1 MLSSVMLSC
10 RSLLRRNLPSEPLRL
25 NSSAPPFFIPF
36 GKVERPNLRSRACR
50 LYFAFGPARKGKFG
64 IMSTY
69 TKCSPKLRIMST
81 SELLDL
87 KLVRINTYRNKMIE
101 QENFRVPLLSSRA
114 RPARESKYE
123 RLRKPSPQVSQNQ
136 HFRF

>member
-1 MLSSVMLSC
+1 MFA
-10 RSLLRRNLPSEPLRL
+10 RWGILRRNLPCEPLRL
-25 NSSAPPFFIPF
+25 RSSAPPFFMAFRKAEQP
-36 GKVERPNLRSRACR
+36 KLRSQACR
-50 LYFAFGPARKGKFG
+50 LHFTFGQARKAKLS

-69 TKCSPKLRIMST
+69 TKCSPKSPAIST

-87 KLVRINTYRNKMIE
+87 NLVRINTYRNKTIE
-101 QENFRVPLLSSRA
+101 QENFRVPLLLSRA